1 MNIYYVEDEKQLSD
15 LLVKY
20 LEMEGYLVKAFY
32 DGESAMPYINDSNVN
47 LWVLDINLPGRING
61 YDLLKKIK
69 AENENIPVLFT
80 SARNEDVDKVYG
92 LEIGSDDYLAKP
104 FSPRELL
111 LRINKLLNRKEKQK
125 EEIIEYFE
133 YEINLTRK
141 IVKEKDEEIILT
153 YKEFQL
159 LEYLLRRKNQEIK
172 REELLYS
179 IWGKDYE
186 QNSRVVDDLLR
197 RLRNKL
203 PKLKV
208 ETIYGLGYKIL

>member
-20 LEMEGYLVKAFY
+20 LEMEGYSVKAFY
-32 DGESAMPYINDSNVN
+32 DGESAMPYLNDQNAN
-47 LWVLDINLPGRING
+47 LWILDINLPGKING
-61 YDLLKKIK
+61 FELLKKIK
-69 AENENIPVLFT
+69 AFNENIPVLFT

-111 LRINKLLNRKEKQK
+111 LRINKLLNRKERQK

>member
-1 MNIYYVEDEKQLSD
+1 MNIYYVEDERQLSD

-20 LEMEGYLVKAFY
+20 LEMEGYSVKAFY
-32 DGESAMPYINDSNVN
+32 DGESAMPYLNDQNAN
-47 LWVLDINLPGRING
+47 LWILDINLPGKING
-61 YDLLKKIK
+61 FELLKKIK
-69 AENENIPVLFT
+69 AFNENIQVLFT

-111 LRINKLLNRKEKQK
+111 LRINKLLNRKERQK

>member
-69 AENENIPVLFT
+69 AENE
-80 SARNEDVDKVYG
+80 DVDKVYG

-141 IVKEKDEEIILT
+141 IVKEKDEEIVLT

>member
-20 LEMEGYLVKAFY
+20 LEMEGYSVKAFY
-32 DGESAMPYINDSNVN
+32 DGESAMPYLNDQNAN
-47 LWVLDINLPGRING
+47 LWILDINLPGKING
-61 YDLLKKIK
+61 FELLKKIK
-69 AENENIPVLFT
+69 A
-80 SARNEDVDKVYG
+80 VDKVYG

-111 LRINKLLNRKEKQK
+111 LRINKLLNRKERQK

-208 ETIYGLGYKIL
+208 ETI

>member
-141 IVKEKDEEIILT
+141 IVKEKDEEIVLT

>member
-32 DGESAMPYINDSNVN
+32 DGESALPYINDSNVN

-141 IVKEKDEEIILT
+141 IVKEKDEEIVLT